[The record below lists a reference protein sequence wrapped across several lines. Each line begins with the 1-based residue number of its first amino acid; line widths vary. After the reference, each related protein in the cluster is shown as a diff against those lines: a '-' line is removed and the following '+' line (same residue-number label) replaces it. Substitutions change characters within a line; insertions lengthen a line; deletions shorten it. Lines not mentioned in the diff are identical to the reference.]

1 MGTRLSGDWEVRWT
15 IQVHCSSCLGAA
27 LEHGHL
33 SALDAYEVDE
43 ANVCI
48 NEIDAAPVVWVDS
61 FPSDVTKTKLMAAFK
76 SLGAL
81 LFCMRQYNVAHMT
94 FSLCGDR
101 SPSTDDFQMEY

>member
-1 MGTRLSGDWEVRWT
+1 MGCAVTTRRLPVLLPRCFCG
-15 IQVHCSSCLGAA
+15 

-33 SALDAYEVDE
+33 SALDAYKVDE

-81 LFCMRQYNVAHMT
+81 LFCTRQYNIAHMT

>member
-1 MGTRLSGDWEVRWT
+1 MLLPRCFCG
-15 IQVHCSSCLGAA
+15 

-33 SALDAYEVDE
+33 SALDAYEVDK

-48 NEIDAAPVVWVDS
+48 NEIDAAPVVWVDP

-81 LFCMRQYNVAHMT
+81 LFCM
-94 FSLCGDR
+94 
-101 SPSTDDFQMEY
+101 